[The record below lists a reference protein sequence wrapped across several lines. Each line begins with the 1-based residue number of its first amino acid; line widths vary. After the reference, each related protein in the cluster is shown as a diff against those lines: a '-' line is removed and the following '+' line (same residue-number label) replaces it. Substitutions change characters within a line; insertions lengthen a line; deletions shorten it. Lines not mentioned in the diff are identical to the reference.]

1 MIEKIVNFDFASLY
15 PSSFSIKLFNN
26 KTIRKNK
33 LKKIFKLKKKSN
45 EIY

>member
-33 LKKIFKLKKKSN
+33 LKNIFQIKEENK
-45 EIY
+45 